1 MTDNT
6 AGRRGKSP
14 RTDAEWARDIQR
26 RVEQLEDS
34 TSVRIGD
41 WVLNVV
47 NGDLVATTTGT
58 RVVLGAATATASVAM
73 SAVQGR
79 TTSTGT
85 AAQ

>member
-6 AGRRGKSP
+6 AGRRGRPP

-26 RVEQLEDS
+26 RLEALEDS

-47 NGDLVATTTGT
+47 NGDLIATRPGT
-58 RVVLGAATATASVAM
+58 RVVLGEA
-73 SAVQGR
+73 
-79 TTSTGT
+79 TSTALVTRAAMTGRGEANGT
-85 AAQ
+85 TGQ